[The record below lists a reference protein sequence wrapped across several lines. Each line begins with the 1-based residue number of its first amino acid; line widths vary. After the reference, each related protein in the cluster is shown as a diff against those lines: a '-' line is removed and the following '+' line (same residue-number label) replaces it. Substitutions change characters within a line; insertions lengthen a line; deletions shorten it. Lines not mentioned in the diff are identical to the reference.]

1 MTSQFSAGLNNTM
14 NSYSKTYNSFS
25 GIDMMVTMG
34 GHLIG
39 EIQGISYTV
48 QREKAPVYVM
58 GSADPVSFSRG
69 KRGIAG
75 SMIFMVFDRS
85 AMLDAF
91 GDTAFLAWVNEPA
104 ASVGSFVGAQTS
116 VPSITVNGL
125 TSLVGTFGS
134 AVGNN
139 GLNFVQLD
147 KVLARPMYHD
157 QILPFEVVITMASEY
172 GNNASMKIH
181 GVEILNVGS
190 GMSID
195 DITTDESCTFIARG
209 ITPLQAYPP
218 VTIPGFTVGQTDRV

>member
-1 MTSQFSAGLNNTM
+1 MTNSLKNTM
-14 NSYSKTYNSFS
+14 GSYNKTYNSFS
-25 GIDMMVTMG
+25 GIDMLVTMG

-91 GDTAFLAWVNEPA
+91 GDTAFLAWYNEPA
-104 ASVGSFVGAQTS
+104 AAGNMVTAVK
-116 VPSITVNGL
+116 VPSITVEGL
-125 TSLVGTFGS
+125 TGTFGS
-134 AVGNN
+134 SIGTN
-139 GLNFVQLD
+139 GQNVIQLD
-147 KVLARPMYHD
+147 KVLARPIYHD

-209 ITPLQAYPP
+209 ITSLQAYPP
-218 VTIPGFTVGQTDRV
+218 VSIPGFSIGTPEPV